1 MISESTR
8 RMIKAKSPGLVC
20 GLVLCGI
27 LVLGLWPFHRAK
39 NAVTWLGDE
48 NGLRFDGDG
57 LILSSS
63 TFQMAD
69 SQDEASCSLEIWLQ
83 SALASDSNTF
93 LSFSTPENHLQFS
106 LHQYLS
112 NLILQRDI
120 QSERR
125 TATIGIDGVFR
136 QIKPIFVTITSGA
149 QQTAMYLDGAL
160 ARRFRQFRLDKDFTG
175 QLIVGT
181 SPVARDSWQG
191 KLRGIAIYHS
201 ELTAAQVLRHYE
213 TWVKYGRPEISSDE
227 RAIALYLFNEH
238 AGDIVHNAV
247 RPGVDLNIPQRY
259 SILYQI
265 RLEPFWKEYRPLR
278 EHWMDILLN
287 VIGFVPLGFAF
298 CAYWASRWPIRW
310 ALVLTTCVGFA
321 VSFTIEFFQSYLPT
335 RNSGTADLFTN
346 TLGTFLGGKLYGF
359 RVAQALLRKVY
370 FTDPDE

>member
-1 MISESTR
+1 
-8 RMIKAKSPGLVC
+8 
-20 GLVLCGI
+20 
-27 LVLGLWPFHRAK
+27 
-39 NAVTWLGDE
+39 VTWLGNE

-57 LILSSS
+57 LILSSNA
-63 TFQMAD
+63 FQMAD
-69 SQDEASCSLEIWLQ
+69 SQDEPSCSLEIWLQ

-112 NLILQRDI
+112 NLILQREI
-120 QSERR
+120 QSEHR
-125 TATIGIDGVFR
+125 TATIGIEGVFR

-149 QQTAMYLDGAL
+149 QETAMYVDGTL
-160 ARRFRQFRLDKDFTG
+160 ARRFGQFRLGKDFTG

-191 KLRGIAIYHS
+191 ELRGIAIYHS
-201 ELTAAQVLRHYE
+201 ELTAAQVLHHHE
-213 TWVKYGRPEISSDE
+213 TWIKYGRPEISSDE
-227 RAIALYLFNEH
+227 RVIALYLLNEH

-247 RPGVDLNIPQRY
+247 RPGVDLDIPQRY

-265 RLEPFWKEYRPLR
+265 RFEPFWKEYRPIQ

-298 CAYWASRWPIRW
+298 CAYWASRWPNRW
-310 ALVLTTCVGFA
+310 ALVLTTCVGFV
-321 VSFTIEFFQSYLPT
+321 VSLTIEFLQSYLPT

-359 RVAQALLRKVY
+359 RGAQALLRKVY
-370 FTDPDE
+370 FTDPGE